1 MPPDSCGAFKH
12 AAFVRGPTEGTGTRA
27 GHNDG
32 RVYAKRKA
40 GAPQAGTPAEGVY
53 VVAQNVAKLSGWMI
67 PGHGG
72 RAKAH
77 YMLGTDSL
85 CAVWVM
91 FTFEPVEYVTVS
103 DKKKGIYVLN
113 SRGREKGVV
122 NAFAANNR
130 RVGEGREVS
139 IISRISHA
147 SRDLWL

>member
-1 MPPDSCGAFKH
+1 MPFLPPDSCGALQH
-12 AAFVRGPTEGTGTRA
+12 AAFVRGPAEGTGTRA

-67 PGHGG
+67 PGNGG

-77 YMLGTDSL
+77 YMRGTDSL

-103 DKKKGIYVLN
+103 DKKKCPKCLALEAK
-113 SRGREKGVV
+113 RKGTP
-122 NAFAANNR
+122 
-130 RVGEGREVS
+130 
-139 IISRISHA
+139 
-147 SRDLWL
+147 